1 MNLSLLELIKKLP
14 ALKRKEKE
22 IEAKG
27 HRVEWAVRKFDE
39 LDEDN
44 KRIVRDNG
52 FACAF
57 AYEKEGESHATH

>member
-1 MNLSLLELIKKLP
+1 MLSLLELIKKIP
-14 ALKRKEKE
+14 ALKRKERE
-22 IEAKG
+22 IEDKG
-27 HRVEWAVRKFDE
+27 RRVEWAVRKFDE